1 MRQLRVRGLLHRRPI
16 VLGLEQFAFE
26 VGLGP
31 DTPGRLESP
40 PRCLGARGAPLGGQT
55 LSRLLQACQ
64 QHRSLALGHRDL
76 IPLDGQLPFKDLDP
90 LLVPGGELGRDAD
103 RLGVLDLRG
112 QLSSAVRG
120 DKLCPLLGQLAL
132 RNRVPPPQ
140 VLEADLEVDKVL
152 LGRGRRFPGSGRDG
166 GTREELIELVAQMI
180 EKTHEG
186 WPGRDREVSTRR
198 APGVKRTG
206 AD

>member
-1 MRQLRVRGLLHRRPI
+1 M
-16 VLGLEQFAFE
+16 
-26 VGLGP
+26 
-31 DTPGRLESP
+31 
-40 PRCLGARGAPLGGQT
+40 
-55 LSRLLQACQ
+55 SRLLQACQ
-64 QHRSLALGHRDL
+64 QHRSLAFGHRDL

-120 DKLCPLLGQLAL
+120 DKLCPLLSQLAL
-132 RNRVPPPQ
+132 RDRVPPPQ
-140 VLEADLEVDKVL
+140 VLEADLEVDEVL